1 MTKREQA
8 KFEKRMAA
16 WGVEIRAEHAGLR
29 ARILAARPGWDAAA
43 LAGIERSHGHE
54 ADAPG
59 LRDILAAIERHDALA
74 VRFGV
79 AS

>member
-16 WGVEIRAEHAGLR
+16 WGAEIRAEHAGLR

-43 LAGIERSHGHE
+43 LAGIERSHGHGG
-54 ADAPG
+54 DAPG
-59 LRDILAAIERHDALA
+59 LRDILDAVQKHDALA
-74 VRFGV
+74 ARFGG
-79 AS
+79 AL